1 MKHMKKWEY
10 RFYNR
15 RGAAW
20 HEILADL
27 NDLGA
32 RGWEMV
38 ASDFEVRIE
47 ADDKVLYYHSVLKRP
62 LETET

>member
-1 MKHMKKWEY
+1 MKKWEY

-20 HEILADL
+20 HDILEDL
-27 NDLGA
+27 NDMGS

-38 ASDFEVRIE
+38 ASHFEVRDE
-47 ADDKVLYYHSVLKRP
+47 ADDKVLYYHSVLKRQ
-62 LETET
+62 LTT